1 MKKEFR
7 LYNVLF
13 PMWMFWYLPLA
24 AELLQYSWVFRFIVL
39 AVLLGNFAVDSL
51 VVCLAAKRMGLE
63 DRRQLWKKS
72 IWRVW
77 GIGFL
82 CDFIGAALIFG
93 LALLLSDVFNAPW
106 SFVTFPS
113 TTLIALPGVLLA
125 GVLIYFIN
133 RKFSFAKCGLDPAQ
147 VRKLSLA
154 LAVFTAPYTMLI
166 PLYG

>member
-13 PMWMFWYLPLA
+13 PIWAFWYPPVMIG
-24 AELLQYSWVFRFIVL
+24 LLQYSWVFRFIVL
-39 AVLLGNFAVDSL
+39 AVLLGNFAIDSL
-51 VVCLAAKRMGLE
+51 VVCLAAKRLGLE

-77 GIGFL
+77 GVGFL
-82 CDFIGAALIFG
+82 CDFIGAALILG
-93 LALLLSDVFNAPW
+93 LYMLLNNVLNAPW

-125 GVLIYFIN
+125 GVLLYFIN

-147 VRKLSLA
+147 VHKLSLA

>member
-13 PMWMFWYLPLA
+13 PMWMFWYPPA
-24 AELLQYSWVFRFIVL
+24 IISLLQYSWVFRFIVL

-51 VVCLAAKRMGLE
+51 VVCLAAKRLGLE
-63 DRRQLWKKS
+63 DRRQLWKES

-93 LALLLSDVFNAPW
+93 LFFLLSDVFNAPW

-125 GVLIYFIN
+125 GVLIYLIN
-133 RKFSFAKCGLDPAQ
+133 RQFSFAKCGLDPAQ
-147 VRKLSLA
+147 VHKLSLA

-166 PLYG
+166 PLYS